1 MKKLTLGLTA
11 GITLLALAVVGVRAG
26 QRVRVIDID
35 NSASPKATT
44 AVNVALT
51 PAVNGTNTTSLT
63 TVVLSNQVATAATQT
78 QVVKAGTTQVALT
91 LNSATLTYV
100 ASVDNGTG
108 IMATVSVV
116 TNASVNAVFGFA
128 TTTPQVVITNTI
140 AAVDAATNVVVGS
153 SVTNSTGV
161 MTGGYG
167 FTAAQAN
174 GILTNVNLLYQMLQP

>member
-51 PAVNGTNTTSLT
+51 PAATATNTVTGLSKTFSNSVAAAATITVYSLT
-63 TVVLSNQVATAATQT
+63 TNLIVSVD
-78 QVVKAGTTQVALT
+78 G
-91 LNSATLTYV
+91 SATNL
-100 ASVDNGTG
+100 A
-108 IMATVSVV
+108 AVSYQMV
-116 TNASVNAVFGFA
+116 TNV
-128 TTTPQVVITNTI
+128 TIT
-140 AAVDAATNVVVGS
+140 ALSCATNVVIGS
-153 SVTNSTGV
+153 AVTNATGYTTQV
-161 MTGGYG
+161 G